1 MENIEKQIEASMK
14 QETIR
19 RQSMTVN
26 ELFEHFSYV
35 FDAVNYYDE
44 TTNVEDAARWDSGS
58 DYDDFVAEYGKYNV
72 ISWSYTAFEN
82 ELYLTIRKE
91 KTENE

>member
-1 MENIEKQIEASMK
+1 MKEKQIEASMK

-26 ELFEHFSYV
+26 ELFEHFTYV

-44 TTNVEDAARWDSGS
+44 TTNAKNIARWGSGT
-58 DYDDFVAEYGKYNV
+58 DYVDFIAEYGKCNV

-82 ELYLTIRKE
+82 ELYLTIRE
-91 KTENE
+91 EENKK

>member
-1 MENIEKQIEASMK
+1 MKEKQIEANMK

-26 ELFEHFSYV
+26 ELFGHFLYV

-44 TTNVEDAARWDSGS
+44 TTNTKNIARWGS
-58 DYDDFVAEYGKYNV
+58 DTDYVDFIAEYGKYNV

-82 ELYLTIRKE
+82 ELYLTIRE
-91 KTENE
+91 EENKK

>member
-1 MENIEKQIEASMK
+1 MKEKEIEASMK

-26 ELFEHFSYV
+26 ELFEHFTYV

-44 TTNVEDAARWDSGS
+44 TTNAKNIARWGSGT
-58 DYDDFVAEYGKYNV
+58 DYVDFIAEYGKYNV

-82 ELYLTIRKE
+82 ELYLTIREE

>member
-1 MENIEKQIEASMK
+1 MKEKQIEASMK
-14 QETIR
+14 QEIIR

-26 ELFEHFSYV
+26 ELFGHFSYV

-44 TTNVEDAARWDSGS
+44 TTNAKNIARWDSGT
-58 DYDDFVAEYGKYNV
+58 DYVDFIAEYGKYNV
-72 ISWSYTAFEN
+72 ISWTYTAFEN
-82 ELYLTIRKE
+82 ELYLTIREE

>member
-1 MENIEKQIEASMK
+1 MKEKQIEASMK

-26 ELFEHFSYV
+26 ELFGHFSYV

-44 TTNVEDAARWDSGS
+44 TTNVKNIARWDSDT
-58 DYDDFVAEYGKYNV
+58 DYADFVAKYGKYNV
-72 ISWSYTAFEN
+72 ISWTYTAFEN
-82 ELYLTIRKE
+82 ELYLTIREE